1 MILFQNLLRIL
12 FQRGSPERILY
23 LRKLFITSLFGAL
36 AASAL
41 VQHFVYLDHLVFV
54 ILRIFAELTMF
65 MLWVVY
71 LTAKVA
77 RLRLA
82 NMMLVLLLISITV
95 DLSTL
100 LVGLFTPLEGRI
112 WVGIALGAMATYG
125 IGNVVG
131 WALRSSIQIGMLHFI
146 SYIAVV
152 TALDLSFRGL
162 YHTMVVA

>member
-1 MILFQNLLRIL
+1 MTLLHSLLRIL

-23 LRKLFITSLFGAL
+23 ARKLFIASLFGAI

-41 VQHFVYLDHLVFV
+41 LQHFVYLDHLVFV

-65 MLWVVY
+65 MLWIVF

-82 NMMLVLLLISITV
+82 NMMLVLLLISILV
-95 DLSTL
+95 DLTTL
-100 LVGLFTPLEGRI
+100 VLGLVTPVEWRI
-112 WVGIALGAMATYG
+112 WLGIGVGAIASYG
-125 IGNVVG
+125 VGNVVG
-131 WALRSSIQIGMLHFI
+131 WALRNPIQIGMLHFYG
-146 SYIAVV
+146 YIAVV

-162 YHTMVVA
+162 YNTMVGA